1 MNGATS
7 SPPPGRTIDIE
18 LGGQEVITV
27 ELDSLDPNP
36 DDLLE
41 VLKEGQ
47 CKVWIWTR
55 LAAEYWR
62 RGLLDAAEK
71 IAKAAFQGAL
81 VLHILSNITPY
92 PGEVLRDTDASGS
105 GGISPILSFLATLSI
120 AQAAQAPKL
129 ILNNASESHHT
140 RSSILPHRY

>member
-1 MNGATS
+1 MNGSTS

-71 IAKAAFQGAL
+71 IAKTAMQGVYFFLFQSD
-81 VLHILSNITPY
+81 LSNSMN
-92 PGEVLRDTDASGS
+92 VV
-105 GGISPILSFLATLSI
+105 
-120 AQAAQAPKL
+120 
-129 ILNNASESHHT
+129 
-140 RSSILPHRY
+140 

>member
-1 MNGATS
+1 MDSAAS

-41 VLKEGQ
+41 LLRDGQ
-47 CKVWIWTR
+47 CRVWIWTR

-62 RGLLDAAEK
+62 RGHLDASEK
-71 IAKAAFQGAL
+71 IARTA
-81 VLHILSNITPY
+81 IESEY
-92 PGEVLRDTDASGS
+92 
-105 GGISPILSFLATLSI
+105 FLY
-120 AQAAQAPKL
+120 QVC
-129 ILNNASESHHT
+129 
-140 RSSILPHRY
+140 

>member
-1 MNGATS
+1 MNGTT

-41 VLKEGQ
+41 LLRDGQ

-55 LAAEYWR
+55 LAAEYRR
-62 RGLLDAAEK
+62 RGHLDAAEK
-71 IAKAAFQGAL
+71 IARIAIESKVSMKFFSQKHLILHAALQ
-81 VLHILSNITPY
+81 VNET
-92 PGEVLRDTDASGS
+92 SGS
-105 GGISPILSFLATLSI
+105 VAPVYAFLANLQI
-120 AQAAQAPKL
+120 ARASKAPKL
-129 ILNNASESHHT
+129 ILSNAGK
-140 RSSILPHRY
+140 

>member
-1 MNGATS
+1 MPRTLDNTREYDPSILTAPPPPEPEEPVASTS
-7 SPPPGRTIDIE
+7 SPPPGHTIDIE

-71 IAKAAFQGAL
+71 IAKTAMQGAYIFL
-81 VLHILSNITPY
+81 IYSGLSNS
-92 PGEVLRDTDASGS
+92 DTVV
-105 GGISPILSFLATLSI
+105 
-120 AQAAQAPKL
+120 
-129 ILNNASESHHT
+129 
-140 RSSILPHRY
+140 

>member
-1 MNGATS
+1 MNGSTS

-71 IAKAAFQGAL
+71 IAKTAMQGAYL
-81 VLHILSNITPY
+81 FLLHSGLSN
-92 PGEVLRDTDASGS
+92 
-105 GGISPILSFLATLSI
+105 SI
-120 AQAAQAPKL
+120 VVV
-129 ILNNASESHHT
+129 
-140 RSSILPHRY
+140 